1 MSASPPVPLK
11 LLLVEDQEDDAFLLT
26 RHLSKG
32 GYDLSTHRVW
42 DAPGLRQALARGP
55 YDLILSDF
63 SMPGFS
69 GLAALQIVKEMGL
82 DTPFMVV
89 SGSIGENTAVELM
102 LGGASDYIMK
112 DNLTRLL
119 PAVARE
125 LNEARQRAER
135 RRMQK
140 NLELVQRLTSG
151 VTGED
156 FFPALTSQL
165 GGLLKASRI
174 YVARL
179 LPSPTPR
186 ADVLS
191 VFPEQPK
198 PAQPFDLPAA
208 FFEALKTG
216 QPVLHGPGAE
226 QAPELPCPFGPVVG
240 ESFMAAPFPDE
251 DQTPLGFLVVE
262 KSAAA
267 TPDALNLSTLDILA
281 ARAGAEL
288 KRLRM
293 TEDLRL
299 SQERFEL
306 AVTAMGD
313 GLWDWNLVTEE
324 VYYSPRWKE
333 LMGLAEH
340 PVSNSIIEWLGRV
353 HPDERD
359 ALREDLEAHLK
370 GLLPH
375 FEREHRVLHRSGSYR
390 WMTSR
395 ALAARDE
402 NGEPRRMVGSATD
415 ITMRKKA
422 EQQIMHDA
430 FHDGLTTLPN
440 RALLLE
446 RLTQALRHAVPKRR
460 GRVAVMVLDLDRFQ
474 LINDSLG
481 HLWGDQLLIAAARRF
496 EQATPQG
503 ATLARLGGDEF
514 ALLLDEARTEKDAQR
529 MAEKLLAS
537 LAEPF
542 ALAEQEVRL
551 SASVGV
557 ALCGAQGMGA
567 EELLRNADLAM
578 YQAKAT
584 GKARSVVFDPGLH
597 TQAMHRLR
605 IETDLRRALERNE
618 LVVAFQ
624 PIVNLQNGAPTGF
637 EALVRWQHP
646 EQGLLMPGQFIPLA
660 EETGL
665 VVPLGLVVMMQA
677 AMAMQQWRL
686 IWPHMVDWTVAVNL
700 SARQVSLP
708 TLAEEVRRVLT
719 ESGLPP
725 RNLRLEITE
734 SVLLENAH
742 TAAGLL
748 QELKTMGVNI
758 SLDDFG
764 TGYSSL
770 HYLHQLP
777 IDTLKMDGVFTRS
790 LQYPA
795 QGGHIT
801 RTILELGRNLGMRV
815 VAEGIETREQCDHL
829 RALGCELGQGF
840 LLAEP
845 MMEEDVTRRL
855 NEGVPL
861 VDSKTV
867 G

>member
-1 MSASPPVPLK
+1 MSTSPPVPLK

-26 RHLSKG
+26 RHLGKG
-32 GYDLSTHRVW
+32 GYALDTHRVW
-42 DAPGLRQALARGP
+42 DAPGLRRALAADT

-69 GLAALQIVKEMGL
+69 GLMALQMVKEAGL

-89 SGSIGENTAVELM
+89 SGSIGEDTAVQLM

-135 RRMQK
+135 RAMQK

-156 FFPALTSQL
+156 FFPALTAQL
-165 GGLLKASRI
+165 AGALTAARV
-174 YVARL
+174 YVVRL
-179 LPSPTPR
+179 LPGPAPR
-186 ADVLS
+186 GEVLS
-191 VFPEQPK
+191 VFPAQAS
-198 PAQPFDLPAA
+198 PAQTFDLPEE
-208 FFEALKTG
+208 FYNALKTG
-216 QPVLHGPGAE
+216 QPVLHPAD
-226 QAPELPCPFGPVVG
+226 APQPFGPAVG
-240 ESFMAAPFPDE
+240 DSFMAAPFLDE
-251 DQTPLGFLVVE
+251 TQAPLGYLVVE
-262 KSAAA
+262 KSVAA
-267 TPDALNLSTLDILA
+267 TPNALSLSTLDILA

-306 AVTAMGD
+306 AVKAMGD
-313 GLWDWNLVTEE
+313 GLWDWNILTGE

-340 PVSNSIIEWLGRV
+340 PVSDSIIEWLGRV

-370 GLLPH
+370 GVLPH

-446 RLTQALRHAVPKRR
+446 RLTQALRHAAQKRR

-496 EQATPQG
+496 EQATPTN

-514 ALLLDEARTEKDAQR
+514 ALLLDETRSEKDAQR
-529 MAEKLLAS
+529 MAEKLLTS

-542 ALAEQEVRL
+542 ALADQEVRL

-557 ALCGAQGMGA
+557 ALCSGQGMGA

-584 GKARSVVFDPGLH
+584 GKAKCVVFDPGLH

-605 IETDLRRALERNE
+605 LETDLRRALEREE
-618 LVVAFQ
+618 LAVAFQ
-624 PIVNLQNGAPTGF
+624 PIVHLQSGAPTGF
-637 EALVRWQHP
+637 EALVRWHHP

-665 VVPLGLVVMMQA
+665 VIPLGLVVLRLA
-677 AMAMQQWRL
+677 TMAMQQWRL
-686 IWPHMVDWTVAVNL
+686 TWPHMAEWTVAVNL
-700 SARQVSLP
+700 SARQVGLPSL
-708 TLAEEVRRVLT
+708 AQEVRRVLT

-725 RNLRLEITE
+725 KNLRLEITE

-742 TAAGLL
+742 TAASLL
-748 QELKTMGVNI
+748 QELKAMGVKI

-790 LQYPA
+790 LQHPA

-829 RALGCELGQGF
+829 LALGCELGQGF
-840 LLAEP
+840 FLAEP
-845 MMEEDVTRRL
+845 MMEEDVTQRL
-855 NEGVPL
+855 TQGQSL
-861 VDSKTV
+861 VNPKAV